1 MSNAV
6 YYNALFEGRPQSLKV
21 RLGTIRARGQGEN
34 GVEQL
39 P

>member
-6 YYNALFEGRPQSLKV
+6 YYNTLFEGKPQSLKV
-21 RLGTIRARGQGEN
+21 ALGTIRARGQGET

>member
-1 MSNAV
+1 MSNAI
-6 YYNALFEGRPQSLKV
+6 YYNTLFEGKPQSLKGA
-21 RLGTIRARGQGEN
+21 LGVVRARGQGET

>member
-6 YYNALFEGRPQSLKV
+6 YYNILFEGKPQSLKAA
-21 RLGTIRARGQGEN
+21 LGMIGARGQGES
-34 GVEQL
+34 GVDQL